1 MIIKNSDY
9 AVSAVREDQYPK
21 DNLPEIALAGRSN
34 VGKSSLI
41 NTLLRRKNLA
51 RTSSQP
57 GKTQTLNF
65 YIVNEEFYLVDVPG
79 YGYAK
84 VSQKQR
90 EAFGEMIQDYLET
103 RPNLKGLIILV
114 DARHEPTKDD
124 IAMYDYAQYLNLPI
138 LVVCTKMDKIK
149 KSQVNKVLSNL
160 KKHLDLSYENVS
172 VLKFSSVSKLH
183 VKELGDWI
191 ETHLED

>member
-1 MIIKNSDY
+1 MIIESSSY

-41 NTLLRRKNLA
+41 NTLLKRKNLA

-65 YIVNEEFYLVDVPG
+65 YKVNEKFYLVDVPG

-84 VSQKQR
+84 VSQKKRQ
-90 EAFGEMIQDYLET
+90 EFGEMIQDYLET
-103 RPNLKGLIILV
+103 RADLKGLVLLV
-114 DARHEPTKDD
+114 DARHDPTVDD
-124 IAMYDYAQYLNLPI
+124 INMFNYALCLNIPI
-138 LVVCTKMDKIK
+138 LVVATKIDKLK
-149 KSQVNKVLSNL
+149 KSAIGQLKSKIGLS
-160 KKHLDLSYENVS
+160 LDLTQSQVTF
-172 VLKFSSVSKLH
+172 LPFSSETKINID
-183 VKELGDWI
+183 KFWQWI
-191 ETHLED
+191 ENSIK

>member
-41 NTLLRRKNLA
+41 NTLLKRKNLA

-103 RPNLKGLIILV
+103 RPNL
-114 DARHEPTKDD
+114 
-124 IAMYDYAQYLNLPI
+124 
-138 LVVCTKMDKIK
+138 
-149 KSQVNKVLSNL
+149 
-160 KKHLDLSYENVS
+160 
-172 VLKFSSVSKLH
+172 
-183 VKELGDWI
+183 
-191 ETHLED
+191 